1 MDEPNP
7 TPPPTSAT
15 GAANPPTV
23 PPLQAQPPTQ
33 IPQPPPQA
41 PPPSSTT
48 APSISTPATP
58 STNSN
63 PNPNPSLNLNPKP
76 QTQFQSHQSPL
87 QHSQSLPGALLPNR
101 PPATLV
107 RAWQQS
113 HFQPPSSSPSV
124 AVSAGPP
131 SSSTPT
137 LPSTSAAPTPRGGIA
152 LGVPAHRPTT
162 SPSQP
167 APFSSTYGHFG
178 GLGRSGVNLPEPSS
192 NSSAS
197 QVRPSMQGVQGM
209 GMLGSI
215 NSSSQMRPVGIPAHH
230 QQRPLQSSLRPVSTP
245 SNQLPS
251 SQNYQGPGL
260 LRVSSAVSPSSP
272 SPTTSQG
279 MQSPN
284 QPWLASGPQGKP
296 PLPSPSFRQP
306 VTAQSLQQRSHVQQ
320 QSHHSLPLTSQ
331 QQHMSSLQQ
340 QQPQPQ
346 QQQQQPSSSQQAH
359 EHFGQ
364 QVPQSRVQPVLPHQ
378 QQVTRVQSSANQKS
392 STPASLQPSTVQPGL
407 QSKIAT
413 TDTDE
418 TCNRILSKRSIHEL
432 VNQIDPSEKLD
443 PEVEDILMDI
453 ADDFVESITTFGCS
467 LAKHRK
473 STTLEAKD
481 ILIHLERNWSI
492 TLPGFAGDEIKSY
505 RKPLVNDTHKERLAA
520 IKKSI
525 VSTETTNTRHG
536 PGQATGNAKGSLTK
550 TPANVIGSPNVKI

>member
-251 SQNYQGPGL
+251 SQVKLSRAWPSKSLISGISKFTFTNY
-260 LRVSSAVSPSSP
+260 
-272 SPTTSQG
+272 
-279 MQSPN
+279 
-284 QPWLASGPQGKP
+284 
-296 PLPSPSFRQP
+296 
-306 VTAQSLQQRSHVQQ
+306 
-320 QSHHSLPLTSQ
+320 
-331 QQHMSSLQQ
+331 
-340 QQPQPQ
+340 
-346 QQQQQPSSSQQAH
+346 
-359 EHFGQ
+359 
-364 QVPQSRVQPVLPHQ
+364 VPRVQPVLPHQ

>member
-1 MDEPNP
+1 MDQPNP

-15 GAANPPTV
+15 GAVNPQTG
-23 PPLQAQPPTQ
+23 PPVQAQPLSPL
-33 IPQPPPQA
+33 PQDPPQV
-41 PPPSSTT
+41 PTPSSTT
-48 APSISTPATP
+48 TPSISTSVPP
-58 STNSN
+58 SPN
-63 PNPNPSLNLNPKP
+63 PNPNPNSNPSLNLNPKP
-76 QTQFQSHQSPL
+76 QTQFPPHQSSL
-87 QHSQSLPGALLPNR
+87 QHSQSLPGALPNR
-101 PPATLV
+101 PPATLA
-107 RAWQQS
+107 RAWQQP
-113 HFQPPSSSPSV
+113 HLPSSSSSV
-124 AVSAGPP
+124 AVSAGP
-131 SSSTPT
+131 SSSSPPT
-137 LPSTSAAPTPRGGIA
+137 LPSTSAAPTPRGGGIA

-178 GLGRSGVNLPEPSS
+178 GLGRSGVSLPEPSS
-192 NSSAS
+192 NPSAS

-215 NSSSQMRPVGIPAHH
+215 NSSSQMRPGGIPAHH
-230 QQRPLQSSLRPVSTP
+230 QQRPVQSSLRPVSTP

-279 MQSPN
+279 VQSPN
-284 QPWLASGPQGKP
+284 QPWLASGSQGKP
-296 PLPSPSFRQP
+296 PLPTPSFRQP
-306 VTAQSLQQRSHVQQ
+306 VTSQSLQQRSHIQQ
-320 QSHHSLPLTSQ
+320 QPHHSVPLTSQ

-340 QQPQPQ
+340 QQ
-346 QQQQQPSSSQQAH
+346 QPSPSQPAH
-359 EHFGQ
+359 EHYGQ
-364 QVPQSRVQPVLPHQ
+364 QVPQSRVQQVVPHQ
-378 QQVTRVQSSANQKS
+378 QQITRVQSSANQKS
-392 STPASLQPSTVQPGL
+392 STPASASLQPSTAISVP
-407 QSKIAT
+407 QSKIAAT
-413 TDTDE
+413 ETDE

-481 ILIHLERNWSI
+481 ILIHLERNWNI
-492 TLPGFAGDEIKSY
+492 ALPGFAGDEIKSY

-525 VSTETTNTRHG
+525 VSTETTNTR
-536 PGQATGNAKGSLTK
+536 QATGNAKGSLVK
-550 TPANVIGSPNVKI
+550 APANVIGSPNVKI